1 MCVYAQMCVH
11 AGMHL
16 SMHRQRVGKRASST
30 KSIVCSQLQI
40 ASIIPV
46 LRHGQSLREESQ
58 LGDELTTYKYAGEI
72 Y

>member
-1 MCVYAQMCVH
+1 MCSCTQMCVH
-11 AGMHL
+11 AGMHH

-46 LRHGQSLREESQ
+46 LRHGQNLGEESQ
-58 LGDELTTYKYAGEI
+58 LGDELTT
-72 Y
+72 